1 MKNISIIFLLGA
13 ILALVHGE
21 PDLEGTAFQA
31 PNVVRKVKVT
41 DLLALQQKG
50 VRKETKPLAL
60 QPTSG
65 QQLLYLPRYYPA
77 YYPYPFVHSVPSRG
91 WFQPIA
97 SPLGTNGGWFQQYP
111 MATPLQP
118 NQPKPD
124 QQKETKRFHHCD
136 YHGNCQFFSNQY
148 PLITPTPLQQNEPEV
163 DQQKETKEIHRCDYH
178 GNCDYVIV

>member
-1 MKNISIIFLLGA
+1 MKNVSIVFLLGA

-21 PDLEGTAFQA
+21 PDLEGTASQA
-31 PNVVRKVKVT
+31 SNIVRKVKVT

-91 WFQPIA
+91 WYQPIA
-97 SPLGTNGGWFQQYP
+97 APLGTNGGWFQQYP
-111 MATPLQP
+111 VASQFQP

-124 QQKETKRFHHCD
+124 QQKVKKTFHHCDYYD
-136 YHGNCQFFSNQY
+136 YHGNCQFFRNQY
-148 PLITPTPLQQNEPEV
+148 PLITPTPLQPNEPTF
-163 DQQKETKEIHRCDYH
+163 DQQKETKEIHRCEYH
-178 GNCDYVIV
+178 GDCD